1 MHAHIGG
8 LEAVE
13 PGWKRFR
20 IAPVIGGDLTHAETS
35 HITPYGK
42 AEVQWEVGDN
52 VLDLTVAVPAGT
64 TAFVDI
70 VDHERV
76 DLVAGTHHLQMA
88 L

>member
-1 MHAHIGG
+1 M
-8 LEAVE
+8 
-13 PGWKRFR
+13 
-20 IAPVIGGDLTHAETS
+20 IGGDLTHAETS

-42 AEVQWEVGDN
+42 AEVQWEVNDN

-76 DLVAGTHHLQMA
+76 DLVVERIICRWRCNRTESCEII
-88 L
+88 

>member
-1 MHAHIGG
+1 M
-8 LEAVE
+8 
-13 PGWKRFR
+13 PK
-20 IAPVIGGDLTHAETS
+20 PLTSPHMARRKCE
-35 HITPYGK
+35 
-42 AEVQWEVGDN
+42 WEVNAN

>member
-1 MHAHIGG
+1 M
-8 LEAVE
+8 
-13 PGWKRFR
+13 PK
-20 IAPVIGGDLTHAETS
+20 PLTS
-35 HITPYGK
+35 
-42 AEVQWEVGDN
+42 VQWEVNAN